1 MSGETELST
10 LIKGMKPQLQ
20 PGEYVFCT
28 VPVDRVPT
36 NIEPVCVFR
45 EAEGTTL
52 IITKQQ
58 ADKLSIPYSFVAAWI
73 TLTIHSSLEAVGLT
87 AAISHK
93 LAIAGI
99 SCNLV
104 AAYYHDHLFVRC
116 QDAQR
121 TMEIL
126 TLMSKDETQKI

>member
-20 PGEYVFCT
+20 TGEYVFCSVPMDQ
-28 VPVDRVPT
+28 VPV

-45 EAEGTTL
+45 EVEGLTL

-58 ADKLSIPYSFVAAWI
+58 ADKFSIPYSFIAAWI

-87 AAISHK
+87 AAISHQ
-93 LAIAGI
+93 LAIANI
-99 SCNLV
+99 SCNVV
-104 AAYYHDHLFVRC
+104 AAYYHDHLFVKSE
-116 QDAQR
+116 DAQR
-121 TMEIL
+121 TLKIL
-126 TLMSKDETQKI
+126 SLMSQSG